1 MIHGPFADACIK
13 TPLLEGKIVRPPS
26 HPQRVRAFPL
36 RDEELSHPRHTS
48 GGLRANHRGA
58 PSRKRQGVNAELLP
72 QRQSL
77 RARGAA
83 PPASAVPL
91 PAAEAPSRAA
101 REEPGARDEAD
112 GKWIGERFGEISSV
126 KVGKVFGAGDYQR
139 KGRFEMAASGF
150 FAPTVQPEWLEPGRG
165 CFALIL
171 NNDNGLS
178 RDEGHKIVY
187 AGGGGRHR
195 GQNRSAPQSF
205 HQSWENLTNATLRL
219 NLVNGLPVRVIRGPK
234 LLGEHSTTAS
244 GTGGYRYDGLYHVTE
259 AELVPCG
266 PRQLRTA
273 LFTLEKKH

>member
-1 MIHGPFADACIK
+1 MPSPDAA
-13 TPLLEGKIVRPPS
+13 P
-26 HPQRVRAFPL
+26 
-36 RDEELSHPRHTS
+36 
-48 GGLRANHRGA
+48 GGLSSYEQARLDRIAHNKQVLTELGIHELVSSSATVAPLGTSARG
-58 PSRKRQGVNAELLP
+58 SRKRQRVNAELLP

-77 RARGAA
+77 RARGAE
-83 PPASAVPL
+83 PPESAVPL

-266 PRQLRTA
+266 PRLLRTA